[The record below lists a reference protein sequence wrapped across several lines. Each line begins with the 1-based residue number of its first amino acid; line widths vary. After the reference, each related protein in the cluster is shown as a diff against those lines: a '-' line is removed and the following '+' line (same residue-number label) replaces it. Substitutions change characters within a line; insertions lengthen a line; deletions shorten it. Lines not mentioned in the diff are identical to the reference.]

1 VVAIS
6 GRTKSAAARAGH
18 DRREDNARAARRSYE
33 VRRGTEGNW
42 FVRVSSTRWGAAKR
56 AEAGIP
62 YVHENLYT
70 AADAAINE
78 R

>member
-1 VVAIS
+1 MTDAKTTPALHVS
-6 GRTKSAAARAGH
+6 GLQLLEAWARLDPG
-18 DRREDNARAARRSYE
+18 RRSYE